1 MDHRNDHILSPS
13 QLNTLARDLLEG
25 AFPLVLVEG
34 EIGNL
39 SRPGSGHLYFT
50 LKDARAQV
58 RCALFKPKSQW
69 LNFAPR
75 EGLRVLARGRLTLY
89 EARGDYQLILDSMEE
104 AGEGALRRAFEE
116 LKARLQAEGLFDA
129 ARKRPLPAHVRRLA
143 VLTSASGAVI
153 RDIVSVLRRR
163 FPLLEVE
170 LLPVPVQGDAAAAQI
185 RAMLQR
191 AIASAR
197 YDVMLL
203 ARGGGSLE
211 DLWAF
216 NDEALVRAIAASPVP
231 VVSAIGHETDFTL
244 ADFAADLRAPTP
256 SAAAELL
263 VPDRANLLAR
273 LHGLHRQLQSQQG
286 NALRHA
292 RNASTAPSCACT
304 HCARRRAWT
313 PWRVAASRPS
323 CGWPM
328 RCSAGWS
335 RNAHACA
342 MRMRCCGRRIHAAA
356 STACANACRRCADA
370 RNRCSP
376 ATCSTRRCACAG
388 WRGRCMR
395 SARWPRSRAVTASC
409 SAKTAAWSAASAT
422 PTRAKRCSARLH
434 DGRLRLRVEGTESGS

>member
-1 MDHRNDHILSPS
+1 MDDPRHILSPS

-39 SRPGSGHLYFT
+39 SQPGSGHLYFT

-89 EARGDYQLILDSMEE
+89 EARGDYQLVLDSMEE
-104 AGEGALRRAFEE
+104 AGEGALRRAFDE

-129 ARKRPLPAHVRRLA
+129 ARKRPLPTHVRRLA
-143 VLTSASGAVI
+143 VLTSPSGAVI

-163 FPLLEVE
+163 FPLVEVE

-191 AIASAR
+191 AVASGR
-197 YDVMLL
+197 YDVVLL

-216 NDEALVRAIAASPVP
+216 NDEALVRAIAACPVP

-263 VPDRANLLAR
+263 VPDRTHLLAR
-273 LHGLHRQLQSQQG
+273 IDALHRHLHAQHANTMRQRAQRIDHAFLRLQALRPQARLEALAQRAQQARLQLANAMQRRLQQEQ
-286 NALRHA
+286 ARLRHA
-292 RNASTAPSCACT
+292 DAILRAAHP
-304 HCARRRAWT
+304 RRRIARLRERLHALRGRPQSLLARHLQHEALRLRGLARSLHAISPLAT
-313 PWRVAASRPS
+313 VARGYAILQREDGRVVRGIDDA
-323 CGWPM
+323 
-328 RCSAGWS
+328 SAGE
-335 RNAHACA
+335 
-342 MRMRCCGRRIHAAA
+342 
-356 STACANACRRCADA
+356 
-370 RNRCSP
+370 P
-376 ATCSTRRCACAG
+376 LQ
-388 WRGRCMR
+388 
-395 SARWPRSRAVTASC
+395 
-409 SAKTAAWSAASAT
+409 
-422 PTRAKRCSARLH
+422 ARLH
-434 DGRLRLRVEGTESGS
+434 DGRLRLRVEAKESSE